1 MKRSKCMKTELDVE
15 WVRTQFPAFSD
26 PGNQGWA
33 HFENAGGSYVPRQ
46 VIDILTTFFTS
57 TKVQPYVAAGPS
69 QRGGE
74 AMDRAYELM
83 PATFNA
89 SADQVHFGPSTSQNT
104 YVLAHAVREAIVPGD
119 EVIVTNQDHEANIG
133 VWRRLTDVGAVI
145 KEWQVDAETGL
156 LDVSTLEHLLSDRT
170 RLVCVT
176 HASNVA
182 AAVNP
187 IAEIAALV
195 HSAGG
200 WLVVDGVAHAP
211 HSAINV
217 EELGCDAYVY
227 STYKTFGPHLGM
239 MFTSDEFR
247 DAIANEG
254 HYFNSS
260 KPTSRLTPAGPDH
273 ASVAAT
279 AGIVDY
285 YAAVHD
291 HHFDVAASSTKDL
304 VSDVFG
310 LFAAHEE
317 RLMAPILDV
326 LSTKDASIVGIVEAD
341 HDRRAPTIAFH
352 SQRAASDDL
361 WRGLGDQKI
370 ACAHGSFYARRL
382 VEALGLDPDVG
393 VVRLSLVHYNNME
406 EVGRAVGALDRM
418 L

>member
-1 MKRSKCMKTELDVE
+1 MTTTELDVA

-26 PGNQGWA
+26 PQSAGWA
-33 HFENAGGSYVPRQ
+33 HFENAGGSYVPKQ
-46 VIDILTTFFTS
+46 VIDILTSFFTS

-69 QRGGE
+69 QRGGA

-89 SADQVHFGPSTSQNT
+89 APDQVHFGPSTSQNT
-104 YVLAHAVREAIVPGD
+104 YVLAHAVRSALQAGD
-119 EVIVTNQDHEANIG
+119 EVVVTNQDHEANIG
-133 VWRRLTDVGAVI
+133 VWRRLADVGAVI
-145 KEWQVDAETGL
+145 KEWEVDADTGL
-156 LDVSTLEHLLSDRT
+156 LDVDDLAALLSEKT

-176 HASNVA
+176 HASNIT

-187 IAEIAALV
+187 IAEIAEMV

-211 HSAINV
+211 HAAIDV
-217 EELGCDAYVY
+217 MELGCDAYVY

-239 MFTSDEFR
+239 MFTSDDFR

-254 HYFNSS
+254 HYFNAA

-279 AGIVDY
+279 AGIIDY
-285 YAAVHD
+285 YQAVHD
-291 HHFDVAASSTKDL
+291 HHFPTRPANTKDL
-304 VSDVFG
+304 ISDVFE

-317 RLMAPILDV
+317 RLMTPILEL
-326 LSTKDASIVGIVEAD
+326 LSTKDVRVIGIEEPD

-352 SQRAASDDL
+352 SARAMADDVC
-361 WRGLGDQKI
+361 RGLGDQKI
-370 ACAHGSFYARRL
+370 ACAHGNFYAKRL
-382 VEALGLDPDVG
+382 VEALGIDPDIG
-393 VVRLSLVHYNNME
+393 VARLSLVHYNDMD
-406 EVGRAVGALDRM
+406 EVARAVAALDR
-418 L
+418 LL